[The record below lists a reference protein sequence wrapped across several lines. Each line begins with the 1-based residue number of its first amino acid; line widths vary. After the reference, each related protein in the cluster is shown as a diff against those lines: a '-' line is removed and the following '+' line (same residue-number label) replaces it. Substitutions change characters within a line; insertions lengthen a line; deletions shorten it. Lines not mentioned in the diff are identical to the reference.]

1 MKRLFFIFILLSSM
15 TLCAQA
21 QETKQSNDCYKYI
34 IVSMVPK
41 ERGESEI
48 KVYLDDG
55 LKDER
60 MVDEKG
66 NIIKFSTRAGML
78 NYFSQKGWEYVET
91 IVVRNGNMISGLM
104 SLTIL
109 KKKTTQQELDQMLKS
124 VVRY

>member
-1 MKRLFFIFILLSSM
+1 MKKLVFIFLLLSSI
-15 TLCAQA
+15 TVCTQA

-41 ERGESEI
+41 ERGESDI

-55 LKDER
+55 FKDER
-60 MVDEKG
+60 LVDEKG

-109 KKKTTQQELDQMLKS
+109 KKKTTQQELDEMLKS
-124 VVRY
+124 VVQH

>member
-1 MKRLFFIFILLSSM
+1 M
-15 TLCAQA
+15 TLCAQT

-41 ERGESEI
+41 ERGESDI

-60 MVDEKG
+60 MVDESG

>member
-1 MKRLFFIFILLSSM
+1 MKRLLFIIALVCSITVCS
-15 TLCAQA
+15 QA
-21 QETKQSNDCYKYI
+21 QEKKLSDDCYKYI

-41 ERGESEI
+41 DRGESDI

-55 LKDER
+55 LKYER
-60 MVDEKG
+60 MVDENG

-104 SLTIL
+104 SLTVL

-124 VVRY
+124 VVRH

>member
-1 MKRLFFIFILLSSM
+1 
-15 TLCAQA
+15 
-21 QETKQSNDCYKYI
+21 
-34 IVSMVPK
+34 MVPK
-41 ERGESEI
+41 ERGESDI

-55 LKDER
+55 LRDER
-60 MVDEKG
+60 MVDENG

-104 SLTIL
+104 SLTVL

-124 VVRY
+124 VVRH